1 MEMVEEKVLGKGG
14 KMNIPSVYPLLEI
27 RQATKTFGGINAV
40 QNFDLKVEKENIY
53 AIIGPNGSGKTTLI
67 NLISGFLEPTSGVF
81 FFRGIDLKDFRA
93 DQRTAIGISR
103 TFQNIRVF
111 SQMSVLEN
119 VMMARHCR
127 TNYSLWRL
135 VFKPPF
141 KPLKEEVEIR
151 KKAEELLHFV
161 GIFHRKDL
169 KASSLPYGEQRLL
182 ELAQALATEPELLL
196 LDEPVAGMNPVEKD
210 YVKSLIQQISKK
222 GITVLFIEH
231 DMKVVMGISD
241 WIVVMNFGE
250 KIADG
255 KPSDIQKNPVVIEAY
270 LGKEA

>member
-1 MEMVEEKVLGKGG
+1 MEMVEGKVFGKGFE
-14 KMNIPSVYPLLEI
+14 MNFQLAQPLLEI
-27 RQATKTFGGINAV
+27 RGATKAFGGFNAV
-40 QNFDLKVEKENIY
+40 NRFDLKVERGTIY

-67 NLISGFLEPTSGVF
+67 NLVSGLLEPTAGDF
-81 FFRGIDLKDFRA
+81 FFKGISLKDFRA
-93 DQRTAIGISR
+93 DQRTAMGISR

-127 TNYSLWRL
+127 TSYSLWNL
-135 VFKPPF
+135 LFKPPF

-151 KKAEELLHFV
+151 KKAEELLDFV
-161 GIFHRKDL
+161 GIIHRMNL
-169 KASSLPYGEQRLL
+169 KAANLPHGEQRLL

-196 LDEPVAGMNPVEKD
+196 LDEPVAGMNPIEKD
-210 YVKSLIQQISKK
+210 SVKSLIQQISKR

-231 DMKVVMGISD
+231 DMKVVMDLSD
-241 WIVVMNFGE
+241 WITVMNFGE

-255 KPSDIQKNPVVIEAY
+255 RPGDIQKNPVVIEAY

>member
-1 MEMVEEKVLGKGG
+1 MELVEEKVLRKGVKI
-14 KMNIPSVYPLLEI
+14 KMPSVCPLLEI
-27 RQATKTFGGINAV
+27 RRATKTFGGINAV

-67 NLISGFLEPTSGVF
+67 NLISGLLEPTSGVF
-81 FFRGIDLKDFRA
+81 FFRGIDLKGFRA
-93 DQRTAIGISR
+93 DQRTAMGISR

-127 TNYSLWRL
+127 TIYSLWKL

-151 KKAEELLHFV
+151 KKAEEILRFV

-255 KPSDIQKNPVVIEAY
+255 KPSDIQKNPVVVEAY

>member
-1 MEMVEEKVLGKGG
+1 MESLNG
-14 KMNIPSVYPLLEI
+14 PPLLET
-27 RQATKTFGGINAV
+27 RGATQNFGGFNAV
-40 QNFDLKVEKENIY
+40 QNFDLKVRRGKIH

-67 NLISGFLEPTSGVF
+67 NLVSGLLEPTSGDF
-81 FFRGIDLKDFRA
+81 FFKGIDLKGFRA
-93 DQRTAIGISR
+93 DQRTAMGISR

-127 TNYSLWRL
+127 TKYSLWRL
-135 VFKPPF
+135 LFKAPF

-151 KKAEELLHFV
+151 KKAEELLNFV

-169 KASSLPYGEQRLL
+169 KAANLPYGEQRLL

-196 LDEPVAGMNPVEKD
+196 LDEPVAGMNPKEKESVEC
-210 YVKSLIQQISKK
+210 LILQISKM
-222 GITVLFIEH
+222 GITVVFIEH
-231 DMKVVMGISD
+231 DMKVVMGISE
-241 WIVVMNFGE
+241 WITVMNFGE